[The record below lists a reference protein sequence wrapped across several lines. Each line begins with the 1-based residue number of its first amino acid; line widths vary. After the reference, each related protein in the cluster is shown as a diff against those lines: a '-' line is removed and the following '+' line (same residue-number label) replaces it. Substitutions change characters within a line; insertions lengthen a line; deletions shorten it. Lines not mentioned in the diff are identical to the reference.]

1 MILSDHELLVKIAEK
16 DVDAFK
22 DLYKRYSKI
31 VYALVTKIVEDEVIA
46 DTTFDEVFL
55 IIWNKAG
62 KYDRNSQNA
71 YCWIITLARNKAID
85 TKRRKLN
92 STTMDEYTDDYENYM
107 VIPHLSPHIDPLDLE
122 MALNISENIEK
133 ALMNLTEA
141 QQHVIYLGMYYG
153 FTQSEISKN
162 LNIPIQTV
170 SSKIRLALSS
180 LRDNLLHG
188 EA

>member
-1 MILSDHELLVKIAEK
+1 MTDHELLVKIAEK

-31 VYALVTKIVEDEVIA
+31 IYALVSKILEDDATA
-46 DTTFDEVFL
+46 DTTFEEIFL

-62 KYDRNSQNA
+62 KYNRNSQNA
-71 YCWIITLARNKAID
+71 YCWIVALARNKAID

-92 STTMDEYTDDYENYM
+92 PTIMDEYSDDYENYM

-122 MALNISENIEK
+122 MALNISDNIEK

>member
-1 MILSDHELLVKIAEK
+1 MSDHELLLRIAK
-16 DVDAFK
+16 RDLDAFR
-22 DLYKRYSKI
+22 DLFRRYSKLL
-31 VYALVTKIVEDEVIA
+31 YALVTKIIEDEAVA
-46 DTTFDEVFL
+46 DTTFEEIFL
-55 IIWNKAG
+55 IIWNKAHR
-62 KYDRNSQNA
+62 YDVNSQNA

-85 TKRRKLN
+85 TKRRQWN
-92 STTMDEYTDDYENYM
+92 PGQMDEYTDDYENYII
-107 VIPHLSPHIDPLDLE
+107 IPHLSKQIDPLDLE
-122 MALNISENIEK
+122 MAMNISGSIEK

-170 SSKIRLALSS
+170 NSKIRIALSS

-188 EA
+188 EG